1 MTEPEELN
9 AALAGR
15 YEILGELG
23 SGGMATVFRARDVRH
38 ERTVAMKVL
47 RPELASLLGPER
59 FLSEIRTTARLSHP
73 HILALHDSGA
83 AGGFLYY
90 VMPLVDGESLRDRLN
105 REKQLPVDEAV
116 RITLQ
121 VAEAL
126 TYAHGHQIIHRD
138 IKPENILLQGSYALV
153 ADFGIA
159 RAVSKAGDERITA
172 TGMALGT
179 PNYMSPE
186 QIAGDLDIDG
196 RSDLYALATV
206 LFELLSGEPPFTG
219 PTISAILAQRF
230 TKPAPKVTIKR
241 PNVPRSIEAALT
253 KAMAIAPE
261 DRFESV
267 ALFAEA
273 LVSKEVAYHDTA
285 GRSIAV
291 LAFANMS
298 DDPETEY
305 FSDGMSEEIINVLV
319 QIPDLRVAARTS
331 AFSFKGKNVD
341 LRSIGDQLSVATVLE
356 GSVRRAGNRL
366 RITAQLINVS
376 DGYHLWS
383 ERYDREMTDVFAIQD
398 EIAHAIA
405 DKLTV
410 TLGAGKS
417 KTAPARPTDNI
428 EAYELYLKGKAIEHR
443 RGPGLRT
450 AVELY
455 EQAVALDPDFGAAHG
470 ALAHALVL
478 TGFYGIY
485 NTEQVGAR
493 AVAAARIG
501 MERAP
506 GNGPVHAASAMVAL
520 MLEYDREK
528 AEREWNRA
536 MELSPSDSS
545 IRIEYAFYLL
555 CGVHGDFNRATE
567 YVRQS
572 LEQDPLSALAHAFSA
587 LVHGFAD
594 RHTETVA
601 EARKA
606 LSIDP
611 SSFIGHYQLG
621 LGLVRSGD
629 WEGALKA
636 MTPVLGP
643 SGRHPW
649 IMLVVGLAHEAGGR
663 HTEALA
669 IYHELSAR
677 AEVEFVQPSLLLLLA
692 HGLKLKEESA
702 RLLTLAGEVRD
713 MTIPALLLHFNENRG
728 LSSTPAGLA
737 LLQKMGWD
745 DEVRR
750 LS

>member
-1 MTEPEELN
+1 MELI

-15 YEILGELG
+15 YEIQGELG

-38 ERTVAMKVL
+38 ERTVAIKVL
-47 RPELASLLGPER
+47 RPELASILGPER
-59 FLSEIRTTARLSHP
+59 FLTEIRTTARLSHP

-90 VMPLVDGESLRDRLN
+90 VMPLVEGESLRDRLT
-105 REKQLPVDEAV
+105 REKQLPVDEAI

-126 TYAHGHQIIHRD
+126 SYAHEHQIIHRD
-138 IKPENILLQGSYALV
+138 IKPENILLQGTYALV

-159 RAVSKAGDERITA
+159 RAVSTAGDERITA
-172 TGMALGT
+172 TGMSLGT
-179 PNYMSPE
+179 PHYMSPE
-186 QIAGDLDIDG
+186 QIAGDVNIDG

-219 PTISAILAQRF
+219 PTISSILSQRF

-241 PNVPRSIEAALT
+241 PNVPRPVEAALS
-253 KAMAIAPE
+253 KAMALAPE

-267 ALFAEA
+267 ARFAEA
-273 LVSKEVAYHDTA
+273 LVSKEIAADTS

-305 FSDGMSEEIINVLV
+305 FSDGMSEEIINVLA

-398 EIAHAIA
+398 EIARAIA
-405 DKLTV
+405 DKLMV

-428 EAYELYLKGKAIEHR
+428 EAYELYLKGKALEHR
-443 RGPGLRT
+443 RGPALRT

-455 EQAVALDPDFGAAHG
+455 EQAIALDPAFGVAHA

-478 TGFYGIY
+478 TGFYGLY
-485 NTEQVGAR
+485 STEQVGAR
-493 AVAAARIG
+493 AIAAARIG

-506 GNGPVHAASAMVAL
+506 EIGPAHAASALVAL
-520 MLEYDREK
+520 LLEYDREK
-528 AEREWNRA
+528 AEREWNKA

-545 IRIEYAFYLL
+545 IRMEYAFYML
-555 CGVHGDFNRATE
+555 CGVHGDFERATE
-567 YVRQS
+567 FARQS
-572 LEQDPLSALAHAFSA
+572 LELDPLSALAHAFCA

-594 RHTETVA
+594 RHGETVA

-629 WEGALKA
+629 WEGALRA

-669 IYHELSAR
+669 IYHELTAR
-677 AEVEFVQPSLLLLLA
+677 AKVEFVQPSLLLLLA

-702 RLLTLAGEVRD
+702 RLLALAGEVHD

-737 LLQKMGWD
+737 LLRKMGWD

>member
-1 MTEPEELN
+1 MTRQEELQ

-23 SGGMATVFRARDVRH
+23 SGGMATVYRARDVRH
-38 ERTVAMKVL
+38 ERVVAIKVL
-47 RPELASLLGPER
+47 RPDLASLIGPDR
-59 FLSEIRTTARLSHP
+59 FLSEIKTTAQLSHP
-73 HILALHDSGA
+73 HILPLHDSGA

-90 VMPLVDGESLRDRLN
+90 VMPLVDGESLRDRLE
-105 REKQLPVDEAV
+105 REKELPLDEAV

-121 VAEAL
+121 VADAL
-126 TYAHGHQIIHRD
+126 SYAHQHQVIHRD
-138 IKPENILLQGSYALV
+138 IKPENILLQGNHAVV

-172 TGMALGT
+172 TGMAIGT

-186 QIAGDLDIDG
+186 QAAGDTDIDG
-196 RSDLYALATV
+196 RSDQYALASV
-206 LFELLSGEPPFTG
+206 LYELLAGECPFTG
-219 PTISAILAQRF
+219 PTLSAILAQRF
-230 TKPAPKVTIKR
+230 TKPPPKITIKR
-241 PNVPRSIEAALT
+241 PHIPRPVESALS
-253 KAMAIAPE
+253 KALAMAPE
-261 DRFESV
+261 DRFASM
-267 ALFAEA
+267 ALFAAA
-273 LVSKEVAYHDTA
+273 LVAKEVTHHETA

-305 FSDGMSEEIINVLV
+305 FSDGMSEEIINVLAK
-319 QIPDLRVAARTS
+319 IPDLRVAARTS

-366 RITAQLINVS
+366 RITAQLIKVS
-376 DGYHLWS
+376 DGYHMWS

-398 EIAHAIA
+398 EIAQAIA
-405 DKLTV
+405 TKLMV
-410 TLGAGKS
+410 TLGAETS
-417 KTAPARPTDNI
+417 AAAPTRPTANI

-455 EQAVALDPDFGAAHG
+455 EQAIAIDPDFGVAHA

-485 NTEQVGAR
+485 TTEQVGAR

-501 MERAP
+501 MEKAP
-506 GNGPVHAASAMVAL
+506 DNGPVHAASAVVAL
-520 MLEYDREK
+520 LLEHDRDKADRE
-528 AEREWNRA
+528 WIRA
-536 MELSPSDSS
+536 MELSPSDPT
-545 IRIEYAFYLL
+545 IRLEYAFYML
-555 CGVHGDFNRATE
+555 CGVRGDFDRATE
-567 YVRQS
+567 FARQS
-572 LEQDPLSALAHAFSA
+572 LEQDPLSALAHAFCA

-594 RHTETVA
+594 RHADTVA

-606 LSIDP
+606 LAIDP
-611 SSFIGHYQLG
+611 SSFIGYYQLG
-621 LGLVRSGD
+621 LGLVRCGD
-629 WEGALKA
+629 FEAALETMK
-636 MTPVLGP
+636 PVLGP

-649 IMLVVGLAHEAGGR
+649 IMLVVGLAHQAAGR
-663 HTEALA
+663 RTEAMA
-669 IYHELSAR
+669 IYQELIAR

-692 HGLKLKEESA
+692 HGLGLHDESA
-702 RLLTLAGEVRD
+702 RLLALAGTVRD
-713 MTIPALLLHFNENRG
+713 MTIPVLLLHFNENRG

-737 LLQKMGWD
+737 LLASMGWD

-750 LS
+750 LA